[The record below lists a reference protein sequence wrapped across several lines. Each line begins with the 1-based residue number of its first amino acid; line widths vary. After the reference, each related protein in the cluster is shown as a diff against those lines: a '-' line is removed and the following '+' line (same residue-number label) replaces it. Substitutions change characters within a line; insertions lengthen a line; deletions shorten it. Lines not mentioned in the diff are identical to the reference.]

1 MVTTMSIR
9 DLTRSSSLL
18 FKYDYVEVENQKSK
32 TYQGIFVPDK
42 YAKYIKKILD
52 KKIAD
57 EKRKKLNELNYF
69 QNNIKNA
76 MNDIE
81 TGESKILRVID

>member
-42 YAKYIKKILD
+42 YAKDIKKILD

-57 EKRKKLNELNYF
+57 EKRKKLNELNQF
-69 QNNIKNA
+69 TGMLSGHIGEDRVGDIK
-76 MNDIE
+76 
-81 TGESKILRVID
+81 SKHGR

>member
-9 DLTRSSSLL
+9 DLTRSSSSL

-32 TYQGIFVPDK
+32 TYQGIFIPYK
-42 YAKYIKKILD
+42 YAKEIKKILD

-57 EKRKKLNELNYF
+57 EKRKKINKLNQFSGILSGEIGEDRVGD
-69 QNNIKNA
+69 IK
-76 MNDIE
+76 
-81 TGESKILRVID
+81 SKYGR